1 MTNVTTNISY
11 TLQKTNIIWEFY
23 KIFKF
28 MTEMLEYFMCTIM
41 EEILLKVSF
50 HSAGNVQSVN

>member
-1 MTNVTTNISY
+1 
-11 TLQKTNIIWEFY
+11 
-23 KIFKF
+23 

-41 EEILLKVSF
+41 EEILFKVSF